1 VKTTKKQKWIETE
14 SKKAV
19 QIHWDNIDRIK
30 DLEEQIS
37 TKLIRIHYFQH
48 SYNKLER
55 QDNYEKYDLGM
66 DLIRDEQKKLA
77 VEIADL
83 QKQIDVNPFEKS
95 VAVMRKNSNEEML
108 AKKYDKL
115 FPSTPP
121 KKVAQLDNKTD

>member
-1 VKTTKKQKWIETE
+1 MKPTKKQKWIETE

-30 DLEEQIS
+30 ELEEQIS

-48 SYNKLER
+48 SYNKFER

-77 VEIADL
+77 IEIADL

-95 VAVMRKNSNEEML
+95 VALMRKNSNEEML

-115 FPSTPP
+115 FPSAPP
-121 KKVAQLDNKTD
+121 KKVAQVDNKTD

>member
-1 VKTTKKQKWIETE
+1 MKLTKKEKWIETE
-14 SKKAV
+14 SQKAV

-30 DLEEQIS
+30 ELEEQIS

-55 QDNYEKYDLGM
+55 QENYDKYDLGM

-95 VAVMRKNSNEEML
+95 VEVMRKNSNKDML

-115 FPSTPP
+115 FPITSP
-121 KKVAQLDNKTD
+121 KKQEGFSND